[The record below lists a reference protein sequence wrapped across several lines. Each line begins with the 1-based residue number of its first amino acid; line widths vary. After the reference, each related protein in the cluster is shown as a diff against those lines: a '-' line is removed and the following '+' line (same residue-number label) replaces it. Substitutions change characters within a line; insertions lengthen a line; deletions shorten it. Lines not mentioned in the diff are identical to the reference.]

1 MILITGAAGAIGKAT
16 VQQFLDADYHVLGI
30 DRDASITD
38 LFQTPEFIGLQID
51 VTDEYGLHKA
61 VQYAADHGG
70 LKHVVQ
76 IAGGA
81 LPREPVTQNDPLLID
96 VDLFRASLDENL
108 TSQFI
113 VLRAALPLLR
123 ATRYGDRSITLTSSI
138 NALAAMGMPAYSAA
152 KAGLIGMMHVGD
164 LERPGPVVG
173 EEAGVA
179 GDQLPRRGPGRR
191 VWEAG
196 HQGPVRREPLQ
207 RMGLASS
214 GVKRPGSIV
223 VAGAGRRAVRGD
235 VERADQRGDLAMESI
250 DGTIWRV
257 EPGHEVVRVRVEV
270 VEEAT
275 VEQRERGG
283 PGGDPGE
290 AIFDLV
296 KVGVVVDDVAAG
308 DGAVDAPAR
317 GSAEP
322 ALEGVDVPCA
332 RGRTRGQGGMQSRLS
347 RLAEVAC
354 CFST

>member
-138 NALAAMGMPAYSAA
+138 NALAAMGIPAYSAA
-152 KAGLIGMMHVGD
+152 KAGLIGMMHA
-164 LERPGPVVG
+164 LAAP
-173 EEAGVA
+173 
-179 GDQLPRRGPGRR
+179 LGREGIR
-191 VWEAG
+191 
-196 HQGPVRREPLQ
+196 
-207 RMGLASS
+207 
-214 GVKRPGSIV
+214 INV
-223 VAGAGRRAVRGD
+223 VAPGTIVTPRTARIWAHD
-235 VERADQRGDLAMESI
+235 EHHFEDLAATTLLGRL
-250 DGTIWRV
+250 GTPRDAAHANFAI
-257 EPGHEVVRVRVEV
+257 
-270 VEEAT
+270 AT
-275 VEQRERGG
+275 ELTHVTGQV
-283 PGGDPGE
+283 
-290 AIFDLV
+290 L
-296 KVGVVVDDVAAG
+296 VVDGGQLISHSVFNSEAA
-308 DGAVDAPAR
+308 R
-317 GSAEP
+317 I
-322 ALEGVDVPCA
+322 
-332 RGRTRGQGGMQSRLS
+332 
-347 RLAEVAC
+347 
-354 CFST
+354 